1 MTMPTVEERADE
13 ILAVEMSPAIE
24 RRAVALFDAVPHI
37 TTLLLALEQ
46 WHKDNGDEAG
56 FRLVEKL
63 TLAMATHEAETE

>member
-1 MTMPTVEERADE
+1 MPTVEQRADE
-13 ILAVEMSPAIE
+13 ILAVEMPTALE

-37 TTLLLALEQ
+37 TTLLRALEQ
-46 WHKDNGDEAG
+46 WHKDNGDEPG